1 MTLQATDSIQLQG
14 TATAEEAVAVRH
26 LGQPTPAEVL
36 SWLPKTAT
44 PAQQDSAIRA
54 HIKIKPA
61 TYSTRPDTLGT
72 PSTKPCTD
80 TFNIKVPQWHGK
92 SLVQKDSVY
101 KPEVIPWRQ
110 GIGGDPVP
118 YTLAAD
124 NVVTSML
131 MGCFIIAL
139 IAIAQSK
146 NFLFR
151 QAKRFFYT
159 PRQNTTE
166 MSETSSELRFQ
177 LFLILQTCLLFALTF
192 FYTIGEYASQT
203 FVIDQYLVIGCIASV
218 FASYFIAKGLIYWLV
233 GWLFFDRKKT
243 LQWIK
248 AFIFLTSVEGL
259 FLYPLVLLMTY
270 FNMNGKNAV
279 IYMGIVVIL
288 SKLMGFYKTFIIF
301 FKSKGSFLQ
310 NILYFC
316 ALEIVPAASLW
327 GILITAC
334 NYLKVNF

>member
-1 MTLQATDSIQLQG
+1 MILQTTDSIQQQG

-26 LGQPTPAEVL
+26 SGQPTPAEVL
-36 SWLPKTAT
+36 SWLPQTAT

-61 TYSTRPDTLGT
+61 TYSSRPDTLGT
-72 PSTKPCTD
+72 PQTKPRTEKFD
-80 TFNIKVPQWHGK
+80 LNVPQWHGK
-92 SLVQKDSVY
+92 SLVEKDSIY
-101 KPEVIPWRQ
+101 KPELIPWRQ

-118 YTLAAD
+118 YTLASD
-124 NVVTSML
+124 NVVTSL
-131 MGCFIIAL
+131 LLGCFIIAM

-151 QAKRFFYT
+151 QAKHFFHA
-159 PRQNTTE
+159 PRANTTE
-166 MSETSSELRFQ
+166 MTETSNELRFQ
-177 LFLILQTCLLFALTF
+177 LFLILQTCLLFSLTF
-192 FYTIGEYASQT
+192 FYTIGEYAQQT
-203 FVIDQYLVIGCIASV
+203 FIIDQYLVIGCIAAI
-218 FASYFIAKGLIYWLV
+218 FASYFLAKGLIYWLV
-233 GWLFFDRKKT
+233 GWLFFDKKKT
-243 LQWIK
+243 LQWEK
-248 AFIFLTSVEGL
+248 AFVFLSSVEGL
-259 FLYPLVLLMTY
+259 LLYPLVMLMTY
-270 FNMNGKNAV
+270 FNMNGKNAI